1 MKLIESA
8 DKSGALL
15 NHLSKELSSES
26 LNTLIIDLLNAS
38 IETTANGVIF
48 LLYLLSRNPTIQVR
62 LRNEIDKILGN
73 EQLQQKHIDEMPY
86 LRAVY
91 KETTRLLPVSTFIV
105 RILPEGGIIGDYEIP
120 KNIPVFYSNMVA
132 GHLDEFF
139 PDAEKFDPSRW
150 LDLKRKPH
158 PYAVLHFGHG
168 PRMCI
173 GKRFAVQET
182 FLGIIQLIRNFTIE
196 HQGPDIGLLM
206 RLFNTPNRKMD
217 FKLTDVVRKVK

>member
-1 MKLIESA
+1 MKLIETA

-15 NHLSKELSSES
+15 NHLSEEMSSEN

-48 LLYLLSRNPTIQVR
+48 LMYLLSKNPIVQTR
-62 LRNEIDKILGN
+62 LRIEIDKVIG
-73 EQLQQKHIDEMPY
+73 EEKLQQKHIDEMPY
-86 LRAVY
+86 LKAIY
-91 KETTRLLPVSTFIV
+91 KETIRLLPVSTFIV
-105 RILPEGGIIGDYEIP
+105 RILPKDGVIGDYEIP
-120 KNIPVFYSNMVA
+120 KNIPIFYSNMVA

-139 PDAEKFDPSRW
+139 PDAERFDPDRW
-150 LDLKRKPH
+150 LNLKRKPH

-182 FLGIIQLIRNFTIE
+182 FLGIIQLVKNFNVE
-196 HQGPDIGLLM
+196 YLGKDIGLLM
-206 RLFNTPNRKMD
+206 RLFNTPDRKMD
-217 FKLTDVVRKVK
+217 FKLTDVVRK